1 MEILHVCGNETEDG
15 GWVRG
20 WRSLSLPPQVFAVV
34 RKNGILWGGASQGG
48 ITDWC
53 TVFVYDFDTFFLWG
67 EGGPCVLLY
76 LYPHL
81 F

>member
-1 MEILHVCGNETEDG
+1 MGPWMEV
-15 GWVRG
+15 
-20 WRSLSLPPQVFAVV
+20 SLSTTTGFCRG
-34 RKNGILWGGASQGG
+34 RKDGILWGRASQGG

-67 EGGPCVLLY
+67 EGGSCVLLY